1 MVSRVQY
8 LIKLTQPETSNA
20 DTKTKDPPPEIAA
33 DTTGTHAD
41 ADNNAPALSALADT
55 SAHEPPLKQMTEPA
69 PTQSKVP
76 TWLLE
81 LTHQLRNFRQWRLI
95 IKPDQTLD
103 LEYLAMLALQ
113 AQRKARAAATS
124 PTPQLNLFTTEPL
137 VDNSEACINNN
148 NRQSIP
154 EATPMN
160 VNLALN
166 RTTQQSD
173 APTTM
178 VAPFTVINGKN
189 QQALPKIIVLPEDLL
204 TIKSHEQLHE
214 FLSRVASAAMEA
226 AIYACGSQEAA
237 FIRLGSKAPQE
248 YSAFPSP
255 SSRPAL
261 VLAPARK
268 LTAIRTI
275 SPSDH
280 SHS

>member
-1 MVSRVQY
+1 MPST
-8 LIKLTQPETSNA
+8 I
-20 DTKTKDPPPEIAA
+20 KTKNPTPEIAA
-33 DTTGTHAD
+33 HRTGTHAD
-41 ADNNAPALSALADT
+41 ADNNAPALSALEDT

-69 PTQSKVP
+69 RTQSKVP

-81 LTHQLRNFRQWRLI
+81 LAHQLRNFRQWRLI

-124 PTPQLNLFTTEPL
+124 PTPQLNLFTTNPL
-137 VDNSEACINNN
+137 IDNSEACINNN

-154 EATPMN
+154 EATPTN
-160 VNLALN
+160 LNLAVN
-166 RTTQQSD
+166 RTTEQSGG
-173 APTTM
+173 PTTM
-178 VAPFTVINGKN
+178 VAPFTVIDGNN

-204 TIKSHEQLHE
+204 TIKSHEQLHD

-248 YSAFPSP
+248 YSSLPSP
-255 SSRPAL
+255 WSRPAL

-275 SPSDH
+275 SRSDH
-280 SHS
+280 SDS